1 MSWKH
6 VLGAGAGAAAL
17 AVGPVAGP
25 VLAADGGQAT
35 VTVVHG
41 VPGVEVDVYAND
53 DKILSGFAFKEVSD
67 ALRVPG
73 GTYDLE
79 VRKAGDPASA
89 EPILSATERVPAGA
103 NVTVVAALDSSG
115 DPVLKPYVNDTGAVA
130 AGSGRLVVRH
140 SAAAPEVDV
149 YAGADRVI
157 SSLANGAEKAL
168 TVPSGQVPAKV
179 TLAGKDEAVL
189 GPADVDVAAGMAT
202 VVLAVGSAED
212 GNLALVTQ
220 SYALGGTPS
229 SAQAGSGGQAG
240 TGAAAP
246 LWPALGA
253 AGLVLAAAG
262 GLALS
267 RR

>member
-1 MSWKH
+1 MEARS
-6 VLGAGAGAAAL
+6 GRGRRRAAL
-17 AVGPVAGP
+17 AVGASAGA

-41 VPGVEVDVYAND
+41 VPDVAVDVYAHD
-53 DKILSGFAFKEVSD
+53 RKILSDFTFKEVSD

-79 VRKAGDPASA
+79 VREAGDPASA
-89 EPILSATERVPAGA
+89 EPILAATEDVPAGA
-103 NVTVVAALDSSG
+103 NVTVVAALTAAG
-115 DPVLKPYVNDTGAVA
+115 EPALRPYVNDTAAVA
-130 AGSGRLVVRH
+130 SGSGRLIVRH
-140 SAAAPEVDV
+140 TAAAPEVDV
-149 YAGADRVI
+149 YAGDARAV
-157 SSLANGAEKAL
+157 SSLANGAQEAL
-168 TVPSGQVPAKV
+168 TVPAGKVSAKV
-179 TLAGKDEAVL
+179 TVAGEDEAVL
-189 GPADVDVAAGMAT
+189 GPADVAVDAGMGT

-212 GNLALVTQ
+212 GNLAVVTQ
-220 SYALGGTPS
+220 SYALGGTPA
-229 SAQAGSGGQAG
+229 SAEAGSGGQAG